1 MTAPHGSALVT
12 GSSGFIGGHLL
23 RRLALDGVSVTGLDL
38 LAPPPDR
45 PLPEGARHVIAD
57 VRDVEA
63 VTRAVAEAQP
73 EVVYHFA
80 AQASVSVSMRDPV
93 LDVATNV
100 LGTIHLARAAAE
112 AGVRRFVFASTGGA
126 LFGAPE
132 HVPVTDDTPP
142 APVSIYGL
150 SKLSAERYL
159 ALIGEQHGLSVSVL
173 RPGNV
178 YGPAQDPHGE
188 AGVVAIFAARM
199 LAGEAVT
206 IFGDG
211 GQRRDYVYVDD
222 VVGAAMLAATERAA
236 TCLIGSGVET
246 STLEVFEA
254 LARLT
259 GYQRAPEFRP
269 ERPGDIAR
277 IALDPAQAKRVW
289 GWEPS
294 VDVEQGLD
302 ETVEWF
308 RARRG

>member
-1 MTAPHGSALVT
+1 MTA
-12 GSSGFIGGHLL
+12 
-23 RRLALDGVSVTGLDL
+23 LDL
-38 LAPPPDR
+38 LAPPPER
-45 PLPEGARHVIAD
+45 PLPEGVRHVIAD
-57 VRDVEA
+57 VRDREA
-63 VTRAVAEAQP
+63 VTRAIGEAQP

-80 AQASVSVSMRDPV
+80 AQASVSVSMRDPA
-93 LDVATNV
+93 LDVETNV
-100 LGTIHLARAAAE
+100 LGTVHLARAAAE
-112 AGVRRFVFASTGGA
+112 ADVRRFVFASTGGA

-132 HVPVTDDTPP
+132 RVPVTEDTLP

-150 SKLSAERYL
+150 SKLTAERYL
-159 ALIGEQHGLSVSVL
+159 TLIAEERGLSVSVL

-222 VVGAAMLAATERAA
+222 VVQAAILAAAGPAA
-236 TCLIGSGVET
+236 TCLIGSGVAT

-259 GYQRAPEFRP
+259 GYERAPEFGP
-269 ERPGDIAR
+269 ERAGDIAQ
-277 IALDPAQAKRVW
+277 IALDPGHAKDVW
-289 GWEPS
+289 GWAPS
-294 VDVEQGLD
+294 VPFEEGLARP
-302 ETVEWF
+302 VEWF

>member
-1 MTAPHGSALVT
+1 M
-12 GSSGFIGGHLL
+12 L
-23 RRLALDGVSVTGLDL
+23 RRLARDGVSVIGLDL
-38 LAPPPDR
+38 LAPPHDR
-45 PLPEGARHVIAD
+45 PLPAGARHVIAD
-57 VRDVEA
+57 VRDREA

-80 AQASVSVSMRDPV
+80 AQASVSVSMRDPA
-93 LDVATNV
+93 LDVETNV
-100 LGTIHLARAAAE
+100 LGTVHLARAAAG

-132 HVPVTDDTPP
+132 HVPVTDQTLP
-142 APVSIYGL
+142 APASIYGQ

-222 VVGAAMLAATERAA
+222 VVRAALSAASGPAA

-259 GYQRAPEFRP
+259 GYQRTPEFRP
-269 ERPGDIAR
+269 ERPGDITR
-277 IALDPAQAKRVW
+277 IALDPAQAKDVW
-289 GWEPS
+289 GWAPS
-294 VDVEQGLD
+294 VPFEEGLAR
-302 ETVEWF
+302 TVEWF